1 MTYKEE
7 AMTITYRA
15 GIIEDSQS
23 VFQVFVKTIMDYS
36 ERMGVMAITGGNDP
50 QVLESLWQKRRTM
63 FEFLAKTATQFW
75 VAEQAG
81 EIVAYA
87 RSVEHDGLQELTEF
101 FVSPGQQSGG
111 IGGELLSRAFP
122 KTEARYRTIIA
133 TLDERALYR
142 YMKMGV
148 YGRFPLKYF
157 YRKAEKVEVETDLR
171 IEPMQLNIQREQINR
186 IDKEIIGHARGVI
199 HDWIATD
206 RDGLVYKRN
215 EEIVG
220 YGYVGSSSGPFAVLD
235 DNDFPAVL
243 AHAESLM
250 AEKGEEF
257 GAEAPLINTK
267 AIQYFIERKYQ
278 IDSFSA
284 IFMSNVPFGRFEN
297 YLCFSPEFFM

>member
-1 MTYKEE
+1 
-7 AMTITYRA
+7 MTITYRA
-15 GIIEDSQS
+15 GTFEDSQS
-23 VFQVFVKTIMDYS
+23 VFQVFVKSIMDYS
-36 ERMGVMAITGGNDP
+36 ERMGVMAITGGDDP
-50 QVLESLWQKRRTM
+50 RVLESLWQKRRPM
-63 FEFLAKTATQFW
+63 FEFLAKTAAQFW
-75 VAEQAG
+75 VAEQDG

-101 FVSPGQQSGG
+101 FVAPSQQSGG
-111 IGGELLSRAFP
+111 IGGGLLSRAFP

-133 TLDERALYR
+133 TFDERALYR
-142 YMKMGV
+142 YMKTGV
-148 YGRFPLKYF
+148 YGRFPFKYF
-157 YRKAEKVEVETDLR
+157 YRKAEKVDVETDLK
-171 IEPMQLNIQREQINR
+171 IEPLQLNIHKEHINR
-186 IDKEIIGHARGVI
+186 IDKEIIGHARGVV

-220 YGYVGSSSGPFAVLD
+220 YGYVGSGNGPFAVLD
-235 DNDFPAVL
+235 DDDFPAVL

-257 GAEAPLINTK
+257 GAETPLINTK
-267 AIQYFIERKYQ
+267 AVQYFIERKYQ

-284 IFMSNVPFGRFEN
+284 IFMSNVPFGKFEN